1 MKHLKTYESY
11 WDLTNEI
18 KLWMDKHKLEKVDLN
33 FQLDDKAFINMIV
46 KEGNTF
52 YVIYHWY
59 GDLLKSSFNKWTG
72 LGKTEVLDFLENMT
86 PEEIEEQRIRNE
98 AEKFNL

>member
-11 WDLTNEI
+11 YDLANEI

-33 FQLDDKAFINMIV
+33 FQLDKYAFIDMIV

-52 YVIYHWY
+52 YVIYHWS
-59 GDLLKSSFNKWTG
+59 GDLLKYPFNKWVG
-72 LGKTEVLDFLENMT
+72 SGRTEVLGFLENMT
-86 PEEIEEQRIRNE
+86 PEEIEEQRI
-98 AEKFNL
+98 KNL